1 MPNASQKNSWD
12 DFYESYDGKFDETNM
27 LHIIIDISFK
37 NEIESL
43 GYRPQSPNENW
54 HKPVEGEYKSDDSG
68 NLVIIHSCPDRE
80 IFHVDIEEFLED
92 LFINQEWTVD
102 VSLSVM
108 WDNLWFIESLSKY
121 RIFFP
126 NRGII
131 YTVMLMLISCPCY
144 EVSNWLS

>member
-1 MPNASQKNSWD
+1 MSNASQKNSWD

-37 NEIESL
+37 NEIEAL

-54 HKPVEGEYKSDDSG
+54 HKPEEGEYKLDDSG

-80 IFHVDIEEFLED
+80 IFHVEIDEFLED
-92 LFINQEWTVD
+92 LLINQEWTVD

-108 WDNLWFIESLSKY
+108 
-121 RIFFP
+121 
-126 NRGII
+126 
-131 YTVMLMLISCPCY
+131 
-144 EVSNWLS
+144 